1 MTKFGLLYSNSAMA
15 LDNINTS
22 AFPPNASFS
31 DRVLY
36 GVQKALRKLA
46 EETAMKGGSLVVK
59 IDGEVKVVPAKELL
73 KTLPEQDFTE

>member
-1 MTKFGLLYSNSAMA
+1 MA
-15 LDNINTS
+15 LDNSNTS
-22 AFPPNASFS
+22 AFPPHASFS

-59 IDGEVKVVPAKELL
+59 IDGEVKEVSAKELL
-73 KTLPEQDFTE
+73 KTLPEQDVTE